1 MSSNLSHQAKAT
13 GIVTLVKTQQKVQM
27 DSYVEW
33 NIFILN
39 AEEIAEEYMEQAEQK
54 KQWVKRPKWAVNFKR
69 L

>member
-13 GIVTLVKTQQKVQM
+13 EIVTLVKTQQKVQM

-39 AEEIAEEYMEQAEQK
+39 AEEIAEEYMERAEQK